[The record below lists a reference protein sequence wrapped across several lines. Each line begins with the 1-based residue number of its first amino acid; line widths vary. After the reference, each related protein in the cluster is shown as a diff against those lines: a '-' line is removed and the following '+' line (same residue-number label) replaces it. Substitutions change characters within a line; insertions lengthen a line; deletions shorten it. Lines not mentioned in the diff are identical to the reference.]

1 MSSWPPAHVDGGS
14 ELRCLRSVPEDP
26 EDPECE
32 EFIHLSKGICT
43 RTEINIYHTVYAIT
57 DMTIVAMLTN
67 QWDHSDPPIIRVDD

>member
-1 MSSWPPAHVDGGS
+1 MAFDLVIRNGMVVDGSGVLVTRES
-14 ELRCLRSVPEDP
+14 P

-32 EFIHLSKGICT
+32 EFIHLSKGGCT